1 MSDYLSAEMVACWLG
16 VSKRTV
22 HRWAKLDGWRTR
34 GTWQDVEYHVEDAA
48 ESMKARRGA
57 SVL

>member
-1 MSDYLSAEMVACWLG
+1 MRDYLPAELIAVWLG

-22 HRWAKLDGWRTR
+22 QRWARDDGWRTR

-48 ESMKARRGA
+48 ESMATRRGVA
-57 SVL
+57 VL